1 MGAEESWISAT
12 GEVANHKVPVLG
24 IAIGVAQTA
33 KDGWNAKN
41 AQDTKHNEQERIAA
55 TRPANIYGRRA
66 IFQAASTVVPQ
77 LPVCGTIAGLALD
90 GANALLNAVDGKPK
104 QLEKEASRNGAAKK
118 KSTEA
123 FMRLM
128 REQAEN
134 AERGSRI
141 AEQQALSSSA
151 QT

>member
-1 MGAEESWISAT
+1 
-12 GEVANHKVPVLG
+12 
-24 IAIGVAQTA
+24 
-33 KDGWNAKN
+33 
-41 AQDTKHNEQERIAA
+41 
-55 TRPANIYGRRA
+55 
-66 IFQAASTVVPQ
+66 
-77 LPVCGTIAGLALD
+77 
-90 GANALLNAVDGKPK
+90 
-104 QLEKEASRNGAAKK
+104 LEKEASRNGAAKK

-134 AERGSRI
+134 AEHGSRI